1 MSSCPKWYHLIN
13 TWAGRSSF
21 EIYLWVKFPIKWK
34 TTSGPEFLQCLFYNA
49 NCCYTIKTEWRNPP
63 SHCQRQQCF
72 LKNVERLQGGG
83 SRQQLF
89 LGLSH
94 LVQRRLRYFF
104 QISAGRLKYVN
115 DFLKFILYG
124 SVKRPQVYRP
134 SGRLF
139 EVIRRGGATKYKT
152 SIACWKRCCDMISQR
167 SPVYGVSSTW
177 SMRFLYGNLCRETD

>member
-1 MSSCPKWYHLIN
+1 MEEPTESLPETAVFFKKCRKAPRWWLQTTAFSRAFSSG
-13 TWAGRSSF
+13 TA
-21 EIYLWVKFPIKWK
+21 
-34 TTSGPEFLQCLFYNA
+34 T
-49 NCCYTIKTEWRNPP
+49 
-63 SHCQRQQCF
+63 
-72 LKNVERLQGGG
+72 LKV
-83 SRQQLF
+83 
-89 LGLSH
+89 
-94 LVQRRLRYFF
+94 FF